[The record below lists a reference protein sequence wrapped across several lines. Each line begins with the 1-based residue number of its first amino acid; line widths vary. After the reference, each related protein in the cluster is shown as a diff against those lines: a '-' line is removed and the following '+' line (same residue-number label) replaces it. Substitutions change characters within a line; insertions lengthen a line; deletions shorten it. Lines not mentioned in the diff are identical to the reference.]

1 MQFTDGLK
9 NRPTG
14 AERVLKQLRV
24 NSIGKVRPVSDERV
38 TRILVLGNCSTFEM
52 RDVMDAVLSCFP
64 DSEIRIQPAS
74 FELAAAGS
82 EWIPTLVVVCQTWP
96 DEFSRAD
103 VLWLFARFPLAR
115 WVCCCGL
122 WCESDGRNRDA
133 WPIGVRVPARNALG
147 RLLHERD
154 VLTQRA
160 AALPLTA
167 GREEA
172 FEFDGWCPAFR
183 RPDVRSAALAPT
195 TGRLKAGH
203 QRRAAVHSAD
213 RELRR
218 CFEERLRVLG
228 CVIQTAADADCLLFD
243 ADPWNADAADELH
256 RLRDH
261 FPDAAIVALM
271 NFAPP
276 EDVRRAIRHGADVV
290 VPKLIDD
297 RALSAV
303 LAEACPVR

>member
-14 AERVLKQLRV
+14 AERVLKRLRV

-82 EWIPTLVVVCQTWP
+82 EWVPTLVVVCQTWP

-103 VLWLFARFPLAR
+103 VLWMFARFPLAR

-154 VLTQRA
+154 VLTQRRA
-160 AALPLTA
+160 AA
-167 GREEA
+167 
-172 FEFDGWCPAFR
+172 DR
-183 RPDVRSAALAPT
+183 RPRGSIRVRRLVSCLQAARCAFSGLGAHNGPPEGGT
-195 TGRLKAGH
+195 PAEGRRPFGGPRAAAVF
-203 QRRAAVHSAD
+203 RRAAA
-213 RELRR
+213 
-218 CFEERLRVLG
+218 G
-228 CVIQTAADADCLLFD
+228 A
-243 ADPWNADAADELH
+243 
-256 RLRDH
+256 RLRDSKCRRRRLH
-261 FPDAAIVALM
+261 A
-271 NFAPP
+271 
-276 EDVRRAIRHGADVV
+276 VRRRSVECG
-290 VPKLIDD
+290 
-297 RALSAV
+297 R
-303 LAEACPVR
+303 R